1 MMTPTEAMA
10 NIAMISEHASPLAAT
25 GGVDSGGQ
33 NIYVAQTAR
42 HLVQLG
48 YCVDV
53 FTRRDRDDLP
63 DIVDWHPGIRV
74 IHVRAGPARFVRKES
89 LLPLMPE
96 FARQVADIAQAM
108 KETGRPY
115 ALCHAHFFM
124 SGLVARRLKQELG
137 IPLVVTFHALG
148 HVRLMHQ
155 PHDEFPTERCHIEQM
170 VIDAADAIIAE
181 CPQDAADLQRLYRTP
196 SSRLRMI
203 PCGFD
208 PDEFAPVDR
217 REARAR
223 LALPANRPIV
233 LQLGRMV
240 PRKGVETVV
249 RAVGILERRYDIRP
263 LLVIVGGESQTPD
276 PALTPEIGR
285 LQQIAAEERVT
296 QDVLFIGQRS
306 RDELRYFYGAADVF
320 VTMPWYEPFGI
331 TPVEAMA
338 CGVPV
343 IGSRVGG
350 VQYSVEDGRTG
361 FLVEPRN
368 AEALARRLAHVFSDP
383 AIPRLLGKR
392 ARTRACER
400 FTWQRV
406 SSLLADVYAEVA
418 AAAPLAPS
426 VAAQQ
431 GSR

>member
-1 MMTPTEAMA
+1 
-10 NIAMISEHASPLAAT
+10 MISEHASPLAAA

-33 NIYVAQTAR
+33 NIYVAHTAR
-42 HLVQLG
+42 HLAELG
-48 YCVDV
+48 YAVDV
-53 FTRRDRDDLP
+53 FTRRDSDKLP
-63 DIVDWHPGIRV
+63 DIVEWSPSIRV
-74 IHVRAGPARFVRKES
+74 IHVTAGPPRFVRKES
-89 LLPLMPE
+89 LLPLMSE
-96 FARQVADIAQAM
+96 FARQVVEAAREAN
-108 KETGRPY
+108 ERGEPY

-137 IPLVVTFHALG
+137 VRFVVTFHALG
-148 HVRLMHQ
+148 RVRLIRQ
-155 PHDEFPTERCHIEQM
+155 PHDEFPPERCVLEQM

-181 CPQDAADLQRLYRTP
+181 CPQDEADLRRLYRTP

-208 PDEFAPVDR
+208 PDEFTPVDR

-223 LALPANRPIV
+223 LRLPQHRPIV

-249 RAVGILERRYDIRP
+249 RSLGIVERHYDIRP
-263 LLVIVGGESQTPD
+263 LLVIVGGESFEPD
-276 PALTPEIGR
+276 PVLTPEIGR
-285 LQQIAAEERVT
+285 LQRIAAEEGVGD
-296 QDVLFIGQRS
+296 DVLFVGQRS
-306 RDELRYFYGAADVF
+306 RSELRYFYCAADVF

-368 AEALARRLAHVFSDP
+368 AEALARRLAHVFSNP
-383 AIPRLLGKR
+383 SIPSLLGKR
-392 ARTRACER
+392 GRKRACER

-418 AAAPLAPS
+418 ATASVATS
-426 VAAQQ
+426 VAAQAQ
-431 GSR
+431 GQR

>member
-1 MMTPTEAMA
+1 
-10 NIAMISEHASPLAAT
+10 MISEHASPLAAA

-33 NIYVAQTAR
+33 NIYVAHTAR
-42 HLVQLG
+42 HLAELG
-48 YCVDV
+48 YAVDV
-53 FTRRDRDDLP
+53 FTRRDSDKLP
-63 DIVDWHPGIRV
+63 DIVEWSPSIRV
-74 IHVRAGPARFVRKES
+74 IHVTAGPPRFVRKES
-89 LLPLMPE
+89 LLPLMSE
-96 FARQVADIAQAM
+96 FARQVVEAAREAN
-108 KETGRPY
+108 ERGEPY

-137 IPLVVTFHALG
+137 IPFVVTFHALG
-148 HVRLMHQ
+148 RVRLIHQ
-155 PHDEFPTERCHIEQM
+155 PHDEFPPERCVLEQM

-181 CPQDAADLQRLYRTP
+181 CPQDEADLRRLYRTP

-208 PDEFAPVDR
+208 PDELTPVDR

-223 LALPANRPIV
+223 LRLPQHRPIV

-249 RAVGILERRYDIRP
+249 RALGIVERDYDIRP
-263 LLVIVGGESQTPD
+263 LLVIVGGESFEPD
-276 PALTPEIGR
+276 PVLTPEIGR
-285 LQQIAAEERVT
+285 LQRIAAEEGVGD
-296 QDVLFIGQRS
+296 DVLFVGQRS
-306 RDELRYFYGAADVF
+306 RSELRYFYCAADVF

-368 AEALARRLAHVFSDP
+368 AEALARRLAHVFSNP
-383 AIPRLLGKR
+383 SIPRLLGKR
-392 ARTRACER
+392 GRKRACER

-406 SSLLADVYAEVA
+406 STLLADVYAEVA
-418 AAAPLAPS
+418 ATASVATS
-426 VAAQQ
+426 VAAQAQ
-431 GSR
+431 GQR